1 MYQEHNLWIE
11 ELNVFILNELNDHS
25 CEFILNELNDHSCDS
40 RKYEESM
47 GRQEPR

>member
-11 ELNVFILNELNDHS
+11 ELNV
-25 CEFILNELNDHSCDS
+25 FILNELNDHSCDS